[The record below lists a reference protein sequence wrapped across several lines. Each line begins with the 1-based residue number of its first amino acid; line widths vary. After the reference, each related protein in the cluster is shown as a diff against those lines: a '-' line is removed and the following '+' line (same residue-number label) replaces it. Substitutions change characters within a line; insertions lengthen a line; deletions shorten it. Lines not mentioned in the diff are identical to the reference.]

1 MTKPINIMLID
12 DHALFRSGL
21 KMLLEQEKGAL
32 KVTAAVSSAEEAFK
46 QLEKQEFDV
55 ILMDISLPGTDGLE
69 ATRQMKEIKP
79 ELKIIV
85 LTMHDDEPYLLKAL
99 EAGASGYVLKEAAS
113 TELVSAVNTVM
124 AGDITI
130 YPKMVKTLVDE
141 ALREKR
147 EGQVG
152 QQGKRIGDPERG
164 TLTEREEEVLQH
176 ICRGY
181 TNRETGEILH
191 ISVKT
196 VEKHKEHIM
205 QKLNLKKRHEL
216 INFAIERGLL
226 ACKKG

>member
-1 MTKPINIMLID
+1 MTKPINIMIID

-21 KMLLEQEKGAL
+21 KMLLEEEEGDL
-32 KVTAAVSSAEEAFK
+32 KVTAAAASAEEAFK
-46 QLEKQEFDV
+46 LLEKLEFDV
-55 ILMDISLPGTDGLE
+55 VLMDISLPDMDGLE
-69 ATRQMKEIKP
+69 ATRLMKEIKP

-113 TELVSAVNTVM
+113 TELVSAVKTVLE
-124 AGDITI
+124 GDITI
-130 YPKMVKTLVDE
+130 YPKMVKSLVHE

-147 EGQVG
+147 DRNEGQK
-152 QQGKRIGDPERG
+152 GKRDYNGENER
-164 TLTEREEEVLQH
+164 LTEREEEVLH
-176 ICRGY
+176 YICRGY

-205 QKLNLKKRHEL
+205 QKLKLKKRHEL
-216 INFAIERGLL
+216 INYAIEKGLL
-226 ACKKG
+226 NFKEA